1 MSSYSLETICSIMSD
16 GFEYHLAMDA
26 MRQINTMASQLNIVS
41 AQIREPHYVLSP
53 TITKQERDVSQ
64 GFQSSTSTFE
74 RSKKKKSNKSYDVSN
89 EEWGNVRSFQVTK
102 IEPKKG
108 LNCIIDQ
115 IRISLNKLTDKTFLD
130 MRSNIIQIIDSL
142 ETLNA
147 EEIEEARERISQDI
161 FSISSRNMFYSKV
174 FADLYA
180 ELVIS
185 YSWLKPYFD
194 IQLIQYLSKFETL
207 TYVDPNE
214 NYDKFCE
221 MNKTNSD
228 LRANSKFYLNLSQ
241 NGFIEKEVIISKICE
256 LLKMIISMYQ
266 DSTKVNIV
274 AEITENIATLYNREL
289 ILSFESNPKFQVNET
304 SIMNTISMLA
314 KCKAKD
320 YKGLSN
326 KTIFKYMDLLEL

>member
-1 MSSYSLETICSIMSD
+1 MSSYSLETIRNIIGE
-16 GFEYHLAMDA
+16 GFEYDLDMDA
-26 MRQINTMASQLNIVS
+26 MRQINTMSTQLNIGVGL
-41 AQIREPHYVLSP
+41 IRDIHYVLNP
-53 TITKQERDVSQ
+53 TITKQGADLSQ
-64 GFQSSTSTFE
+64 VFQNSSSTFE
-74 RSKKKKSNKSYDVSN
+74 RLKKKKNNKSYDVSH
-89 EEWGNVRSFQVTK
+89 EEWENVRSFQVTK

-108 LNCIIDQ
+108 LNNIIDQ

-142 ETLNA
+142 ESLNA
-147 EEIEEARERISQDI
+147 EEIEEARKRISQDI
-161 FSISSRNMFYSKV
+161 FTISSQNMFYSKV

-180 ELVIS
+180 ELVVS

-194 IQLIQYLSKFETL
+194 SQLIQYLSKFETL

-266 DSTKVNIV
+266 DSTKTNII

-289 ILSFESNPKFQVNET
+289 ILSFESNSKFQVNET